1 MEAAARVLLE
11 ALKRLLEEG
20 PYEARLV
27 GGAVRDRLIGREPND
42 FDAVVV
48 GPALSLAR
56 ALADAVDGAFYIL
69 DARREFGRV
78 VWRSPQ
84 GRRFYVDLAR
94 REGDSWEEDLRRRD
108 FTINAM
114 MVEIEAFL
122 RPEGFVP
129 FDPLGGLEDLRTGW
143 LRPCAP
149 DAFRRDPVRTLRAV
163 RFEAELGLRLTPE
176 AEAALV
182 EAVPRLFLAAA
193 ERIRDELVKILLI
206 PPAVRSLRRMEAL
219 GLLERVL
226 PEVASLRGLTQ
237 SPPHVWDA
245 YAHTLRAVAA
255 MERLLGSWA
264 ESPELQD
271 LPPRWAEV
279 EAAMA
284 PWRERLQ
291 SRWEEEVAVGRPRR
305 ALLLLSA
312 LLHDIGKAGTR
323 TVEPDGRIRFI
334 GHEAI
339 GARWAADRLEA
350 LRFSGDEIE
359 EVETLVRHHM
369 RPHGMARRLTPRGI
383 YRFFREVGE
392 RGVDLALLALADTL
406 AVWGPTLTEDIW
418 GPRLRVAQALW
429 QAFFE
434 APERFVRVV
443 PLIRGE
449 DLLAMGVPEGPRIGR
464 LLEAIREAQAAG
476 EVTTREE
483 ALALARRLID
493 EAGESEG
500 RG

>member
-1 MEAAARVLLE
+1 VEAAARVLLE
-11 ALKRLLEEG
+11 ALKRLLEDG

-27 GGAVRDRLIGREPND
+27 GGAVRDRLVGREPND
-42 FDAVVV
+42 FDGVVV

-56 ALADAVDGAFYIL
+56 ALADAVGGAFYIL
-69 DARREFGRV
+69 SARREFGRV

-94 REGDSWEEDLRRRD
+94 RDGDSWEEDLRRRD

-114 MVEIEAFL
+114 AVEIDAFL
-122 RPEGFVP
+122 RPEGFAP
-129 FDPLGGLEDLRTGW
+129 FDPLGGLEDLRSGR

-163 RFEAELGLRLTPE
+163 RFEAEFGLRLTPE
-176 AEAALV
+176 AEASLT
-182 EAVPRLFLAAA
+182 EAVPCLFLIAA

-219 GLLERVL
+219 KLLERVL
-226 PEVASLRGLTQ
+226 PEVASLRGVEQ
-237 SPPHVWDA
+237 GPPHVWDA
-245 YAHTLRAVAA
+245 YEHTLRAVAA
-255 MERLLGSWA
+255 MERLLGSEA
-264 ESPELQD
+264 ETPELRD
-271 LPPRWAEV
+271 LPPRWAEIA
-279 EAAMA
+279 EAMG

-305 ALLLLSA
+305 ALLFLAA

-323 TVEPDGRIRFI
+323 TVDPNGRIRFI
-334 GHEAI
+334 GHEAL
-339 GARWAADRLEA
+339 GARWAADRLAA
-350 LRFSGDEIE
+350 LRFSSDEIE

-369 RPHGMARRLTPRGI
+369 RPHWMARRLSPRGI
-383 YRFFREVGE
+383 YRFFREAGE
-392 RGVDLALLALADTL
+392 RGVDLALLALADTM
-406 AVWGPTLTEDIW
+406 AVWGPRLTEEIW
-418 GPRLRVAQALW
+418 EPRLCVARTLW

-434 APERFVRVV
+434 APEQFVRVV
-443 PLIRGE
+443 PLLRGE
-449 DLLAMGVPEGPRIGR
+449 DLMALGVPEGPQIGR
-464 LLEAIREAQAAG
+464 LLEVIREAQAAG

-493 EAGESEG
+493 EAGESEM
-500 RG
+500 